1 MSNLN
6 EYGYSRLGREEDLRQ
21 LNQESSAK
29 REDMYDSLMNLILK
43 HKMEMTKVPAA
54 SSLNTAQVWAQKRG
68 LRAGERDL
76 DGDGN
81 TETFV
86 FDN

>member
-1 MSNLN
+1 MKRMTTTN

-54 SSLNTAQVWAQKRG
+54 SSLNTAQV
-68 LRAGERDL
+68 
-76 DGDGN
+76 
-81 TETFV
+81 
-86 FDN
+86 